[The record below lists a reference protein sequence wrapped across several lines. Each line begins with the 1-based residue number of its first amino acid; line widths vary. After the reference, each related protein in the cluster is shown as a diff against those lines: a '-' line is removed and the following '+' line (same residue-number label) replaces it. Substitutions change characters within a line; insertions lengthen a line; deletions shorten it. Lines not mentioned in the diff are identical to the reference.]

1 MDGAL
6 DTEQSAFNPIK
17 QAVDANQSFDYIFS
31 IYNLTIK
38 NVQSGIRFGGISNI
52 FFFSFLF
59 FRVILS
65 FITCIK

>member
-31 IYNLTIK
+31 IYN
-38 NVQSGIRFGGISNI
+38 
-52 FFFSFLF
+52 
-59 FRVILS
+59 
-65 FITCIK
+65 